1 MTAVVHLDL
10 PFGALRLV
18 ADDEALLRVDFA
30 PVSARVR
37 GSVPAEKILGQ
48 TVEAL
53 TAYAAGETA
62 LSLPALHPLG
72 TAFQQQVW
80 QALLDIPFG
89 ETRSY
94 GQIAAQLGKSSASRA
109 VGMACGRNPIAVL
122 IPCHRVVGSTGAL
135 TGYAG
140 GIAFKQALLR
150 HEGVVLPRSS
160 HQTAPLFSPETT
172 TTRRFASQ

>member
-1 MTAVVHLDL
+1 MTATAHLNL

-18 ADDEALLRVDFA
+18 ADDDALLRIDFEQ
-30 PVSARVR
+30 VSARVR
-37 GSVPAEKILGQ
+37 GSIAAEKILGQ
-48 TVEAL
+48 AVEAL
-53 TAYAAGETA
+53 TAYAAGNPA
-62 LSLPALHPLG
+62 LSLPPLRPLG

-80 QALLDIPFG
+80 LALLDIPFG

-94 GQIAAQLGKSSASRA
+94 GQIAACLGKPAASRA

-122 IPCHRVVGSTGAL
+122 VPCHRVVGSTGAL

-140 GIAFKQALLR
+140 GIDFKQALLR

-160 HQTAPLFSPETT
+160 QQTAPLFSPETK